1 MPANVFDI
9 RPVAARVSG
18 MNALRYIFLPL
29 LLATASSAE
38 TYQAVRLNNGKP
50 LISRETFTDLNP
62 AFKKQGSNING
73 PSVIRVPDWMP
84 LEKRADP
91 KAEYY
96 LYFGHHGG
104 KYIRMAWAE
113 KIAGPY
119 SLFGMHMLAEGKP
132 RGVLDL
138 GKTDR
143 IVLENDLEI
152 FDHIASPD
160 VHVDD
165 AGKRIV
171 MYFHGPTKYK
181 GKGGGG
187 LDQKT
192 FVAFSDDGLD
202 FNGAILPVKLGLAYM
217 RVFTRGGRTY
227 GIASRGAIY
236 LAPENPFTPPDGFDF
251 SRDLWKLQG
260 SGYEDNPFHEAA
272 ARDSTRLR
280 HVALHVTG
288 HMAQIFYSRVGDNPE
303 RILLTTIDLDGG
315 VLAPSHPS
323 AEILKPEVEWE
334 GSDLPLKPSRGGAQT
349 NVRQLRDPYV
359 FEDGDGKLF
368 LFYSGKG
375 EEGIGLARLSVE

>member
-1 MPANVFDI
+1 MPAYVFDI

-29 LLATASSAE
+29 LLATAFSAE
-38 TYQAVRLNNGKP
+38 IYQAVRMNNGKP

-73 PSVIRVPDWMP
+73 PSVIRVPDWIP
-84 LEKRADP
+84 PEKRADP
-91 KAEYY
+91 KAKYY
-96 LYFGHHGG
+96 LYFGHHDGNF
-104 KYIRMAWAE
+104 IRMAWAE

-143 IVLENDLEI
+143 IVLENDLEV

-165 AGKRIV
+165 TGKRIV

-192 FVAFSDDGLD
+192 FVAFSSDGLN
-202 FNGAILPVKLGLAYM
+202 FNGGILPVKLGLAYM
-217 RVFTRGGRTY
+217 RVFIRGGKTY

-236 LAPENPFTPPDGFDF
+236 LAPEDPFTPPADFDF
-251 SRDLWKLQG
+251 SQDYWELGG
-260 SGYEDNPFHEAA
+260 SDYEDNPFHEAA
-272 ARDSTRLR
+272 AKDSTRLR

-288 HMAQIFYSRVGDNPE
+288 HKVEVFYTRVGDDPE
-303 RILLTTIDLDGG
+303 RILFTTVDADGG
-315 VLAPSHPS
+315 ILAQLHPPV
-323 AEILKPEVEWE
+323 EILSPEMEWE
-334 GSDLPLKPSRGGAQT
+334 GAGIPSAPSKGGAQT
-349 NVRQLRDPYV
+349 KVKQLRDPCI
-359 FEDGDGKLF
+359 FEDRDGSIY

-375 EEGIGLARLSVE
+375 EEGIGVAELR